1 MRRNCLSRHET
12 KLSLDGRVSRLAE
25 REGCRCLTG
34 SGSRATVLTE
44 AVPPRRR
51 PVRWPGASSR
61 PKVEYSF
68 VDISSREPRDLRRL
82 ERAHAGSTGVVVHGW
97 FNRLPGWPSAHGW
110 NAVTAPR
117 RRRLAAE
124 ALPCPAGSEVARSRF
139 GAHHIEFVGTH
150 GVLHSEWV
158 ELEPGHAVFIVFKPR
173 ERMPFRNRVSEAI
186 WTLRP
191 LW

>member
-1 MRRNCLSRHET
+1 M
-12 KLSLDGRVSRLAE
+12 
-25 REGCRCLTG
+25 
-34 SGSRATVLTE
+34 
-44 AVPPRRR
+44 
-51 PVRWPGASSR
+51 
-61 PKVEYSF
+61 
-68 VDISSREPRDLRRL
+68 DISSREPRDLRRL

-110 NAVTAPR
+110 NAVTVR
-117 RRRLAAE
+117 VDGVSQLRLYQVQPGPKW
-124 ALPCPAGSEVARSRF
+124 LDLDS

-158 ELEPGHAVFIVFKPR
+158 ELEPGHAVFIAFKPC